1 MGRQLLAYLESALAV
16 AVAAL
21 VAGAV
26 NQLFSLPHVT
36 VLLLAAVLFSAF
48 RWGLGPSLFAALC
61 SVAVSSYFFM
71 PPLYSFRVDA
81 PQDIADLCVFVLV
94 AVFTSSLA
102 ARVRR
107 QAVEASAREA
117 RLRELFSFS
126 RTLAGLLDLDGLLVA
141 TVGHFSTVLR
151 RPVVL
156 LLPSNDGLRTIP
168 SDTPL
173 LDDAA
178 KKAAHR
184 IWTSLLPGGAR
195 TQAAAAEG
203 WTFHPLTST
212 GGCVGLLA
220 IAEVPN
226 GPQLADPAQPHLQTL
241 LDHAATVIERA
252 TRRDAPTASYVQT
265 SPKSLSR
272 SGPDL
277 LADPG
282 DFGTGVL
289 PKC

>member
-1 MGRQLLAYLESALAV
+1 MRRRLVAYLESALAV

-26 NQLFSLPHVT
+26 NKIFVLPHVT

-48 RWGLGPSLFAALC
+48 RGGLGPSLFAALC
-61 SVAVSSYFFM
+61 SVATSSYFFM

-94 AVFTSSLA
+94 AVFTSSLT

-107 QAVEASAREA
+107 QAIEASMREA

-126 RTLAGLLDLDGLLVA
+126 RTLAGLLDFDKLLVA
-141 TVGHFSTVLR
+141 MVEHFGAVLR

-156 LLPSNDGLRTIP
+156 LLPWDNGLRMIP
-168 SDTPL
+168 PDSKL

-178 KKAAHR
+178 REAAQH
-184 IWTSLLPGGAR
+184 IWSRALPEGAGNQAADGWIFCPLTGAR
-195 TQAAAAEG
+195 G
-203 WTFHPLTST
+203 R
-212 GGCVGLLA
+212 VGLLA
-220 IAEVPN
+220 VADLPGGN
-226 GPQLADPAQPHLQTL
+226 GLATPEQLGLRTL

-252 TRRDAPTASYVQT
+252 MRTDAPTASRAPPTQDNVV
-265 SPKSLSR
+265 
-272 SGPDL
+272 D
-277 LADPG
+277 
-282 DFGTGVL
+282 
-289 PKC
+289 

>member
-1 MGRQLLAYLESALAV
+1 MRRRLFAYLESALVV

-26 NQLFSLPHVT
+26 NQLFLLPHVT

-61 SVAVSSYFFM
+61 SVALSSYFFM

-81 PQDIADLCVFVLV
+81 PQDIADLCIFVLV

-107 QAVEASAREA
+107 QAVEASVREA

-168 SDTPL
+168 LDTPL

-178 KKAAHR
+178 RKAAYR
-184 IWTSLLPGGAR
+184 IWTNPLPGGAR

-203 WTFHPLTST
+203 WTFHLLTSV
-212 GGCVGLLA
+212 GGRVGLLA
-220 IAEVPN
+220 IADVPN
-226 GPQLADPAQPHLQTL
+226 GSQLADPEQPHLQTL

-252 TRRDAPTASYVQT
+252 TRRDAPTAVQPRGHK
-265 SPKSLSR
+265 PK
-272 SGPDL
+272 
-277 LADPG
+277 
-282 DFGTGVL
+282 VVE
-289 PKC
+289 